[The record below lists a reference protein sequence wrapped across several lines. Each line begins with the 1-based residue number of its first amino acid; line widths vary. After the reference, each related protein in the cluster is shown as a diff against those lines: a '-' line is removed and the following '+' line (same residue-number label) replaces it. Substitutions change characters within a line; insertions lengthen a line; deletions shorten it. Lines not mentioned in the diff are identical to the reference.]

1 MMSDSQKT
9 RVGAAIA
16 KVWNLMAGDA
26 VVAVMK
32 ADDLVVNGNFDSGV
46 SGWTATDWTYS
57 ATNKNVAHNVGTP
70 GNTTS
75 LSQDIAVVPGGTYEL
90 TFTISGRSAGSVTP
104 KIGDTSGIA
113 ISASSMVT
121 QQITATNDDGISF
134 VPTATFNGA
143 IDSVSCVLVSKPL
156 VTVAYDYPTG
166 NKFSEGLQI
175 DNAGSVLQE
184 SRELT
189 FLSSYLDAQLI
200 DIHDVDYWLVNG
212 ERWDFLK
219 DAPIQTAVVPIAGIH
234 NIIVVSIRKATEL
247 IQTETSTGTFTFV

>member
-1 MMSDSQKT
+1 
-9 RVGAAIA
+9 
-16 KVWNLMAGDA
+16 L
-26 VVAVMK
+26 
-32 ADDLVVNGNFDSGV
+32 
-46 SGWTATDWTYS
+46 
-57 ATNKNVAHNVGTP
+57 
-70 GNTTS
+70 
-75 LSQDIAVVPGGTYEL
+75 
-90 TFTISGRSAGSVTP
+90 
-104 KIGDTSGIA
+104 
-113 ISASSMVT
+113 
-121 QQITATNDDGISF
+121 F

-247 IQTETSTGTFTFV
+247 IQTETVTGDFTFV